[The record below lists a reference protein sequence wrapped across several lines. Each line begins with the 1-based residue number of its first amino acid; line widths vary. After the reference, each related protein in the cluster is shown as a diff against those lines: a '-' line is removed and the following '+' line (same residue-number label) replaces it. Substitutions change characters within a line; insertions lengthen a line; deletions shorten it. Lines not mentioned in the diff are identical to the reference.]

1 MKTFLKFFF
10 KILVIVIWLITIF
23 KFSSQVS
30 NESLNMSNKFM
41 YKVVSI
47 LEGKD
52 LTEARKKELTKKYT
66 KVVRKSAHFFL
77 YFILGG
83 LFFWLFCDI
92 IKIHSLL
99 VIITITCCLLY
110 AISDEWHQSYVPGR
124 TARGFD
130 VIIDTAGATLSTT
143 LLFMIY
149 KDIETN
155 KYKKQ
160 TEKKLIELEDKILV
174 LEGKDPV
181 AVHAEEKQKKKEKK
195 NKNR

>member
-1 MKTFLKFFF
+1 MKTFWKFFF
-10 KILVIVIWLITIF
+10 KILVIIIWLITIF

-30 NESLNMSNKFM
+30 NDSLDLSNKFM

-52 LTEARKKELTKKYT
+52 LTTTRKKELTKKYT
-66 KVVRKSAHFFL
+66 KFVRKSAHFFL
-77 YFILGG
+77 YFVLGG

-99 VIITITCCLLY
+99 VFITIACCSLY

-130 VIIDTAGATLSTT
+130 VVIDTAGATLSTT
-143 LLFMIY
+143 FLFMIY
-149 KDIETN
+149 KDIETS

-160 TEKKLIELEDKILV
+160 TEKRLLELEDKILV
-174 LEGKDPV
+174 LEGKDPEKIRE
-181 AVHAEEKQKKKEKK
+181 EEKQNKK
-195 NKNR
+195 NKRIKKA